1 MEKTTYTTYTTPAQ
15 PTVFA
20 SSTTVVNDQ
29 PPVVTQFRSSPVPG
43 RPAVGTSSVTVVH
56 QSSPNVV
63 HHHVSSCDLI
73 MLCYISLL
81 CMQ

>member
-43 RPAVGTSSVTVVH
+43 RTAGTSSVTVVH

-63 HHHVSSCDLI
+63 HHHVSSCDVI
-73 MLCYISLL
+73 MLCI
-81 CMQ
+81 Q